1 MICEKCKKHQFKKI
15 LKDKDKAMKKY
26 YNKYKK
32 KENGGSNED

>member
-26 YNKYKK
+26 YNKYRKK
-32 KENGGSNED
+32 NETS